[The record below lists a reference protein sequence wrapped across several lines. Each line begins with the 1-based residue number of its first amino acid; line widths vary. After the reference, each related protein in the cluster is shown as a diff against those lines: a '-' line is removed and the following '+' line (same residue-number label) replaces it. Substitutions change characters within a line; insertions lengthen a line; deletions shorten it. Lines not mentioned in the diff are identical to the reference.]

1 MAFHPEVIL
10 TLSELHNQERVREA
24 VQDRLAAR
32 AEAGTCAR
40 PHRWGAARRA
50 TVSWP
55 IGWLRH
61 VRGAK
66 RVHGTAPQSEERRT
80 IGALRSTCCIACRKN
95 QGFRDAGSR
104 RRLLPLR
111 RQDRYADAPE

>member
-32 AEAGTCAR
+32 AEAGAR
-40 PHRWGAARRA
+40 SCPTIMEAARRA
-50 TVSWP
+50 TVSCP

-61 VRGAK
+61 VRGAR
-66 RVHGTAPQSEERRT
+66 RVHVTAPQ
-80 IGALRSTCCIACRKN
+80 GRSTTP
-95 QGFRDAGSR
+95 SVH
-104 RRLLPLR
+104 
-111 RQDRYADAPE
+111 